1 MFKKFSFAILSL
13 LGFVWSTSS
22 HAQIAG
28 EFAGL
33 STPDLPVANSVL
45 SDGSFRYSVP
55 IEVPSFR
62 GLEPNLNLR
71 YVSSFNGHGTPDAIL
86 GAGWKLSAL
95 SSIERV
101 SYGGGIPTFD
111 DNRDVFRLDGQ
122 DLLLCD
128 DAAATNTLSRPYPA
142 ERKTT
147 RASASCTAGGHFATY
162 NETYLKIQMDQ
173 ALNEFHVFRKDGTK
187 LTYQSQKV
195 LTGAQTTPGTD
206 LYKLLDQSRYFLSTV
221 TDVNGNTVR
230 YSYYHTAY
238 ANGHAPRPYKITY
251 ELPDGAKTYTIYI
264 GYDTIPTDVARPRYA
279 TGTDVIGQQ
288 WHRIRKIEVF
298 EGDFASKIRAYA
310 LSYTVAPQ
318 TKVSLLSEVQ
328 QYGADFTFDTNHVPD
343 GTPLGQP
350 YSFTYTPDN
359 MAFIRKA
366 SANVFSNIVNIM
378 DLDQDG
384 HQDVLVKSGNLLKA
398 FEFDNNRT
406 AAEQTIGSAL
416 RNLLANNYL
425 DPFDGDYDLNVL
437 GKISRYD
444 PVADQTFYQYTH
456 KIRWTVKTS
465 DEEQQFSR
473 IEKRPIRGITPQIPE
488 VPVANKQPIKLF
500 GNFDRDPGL
509 EAILGSS
516 LNQVGTAGHI
526 WGGYS
531 YENINGNFIADID
544 GDGQDEVFGKG
555 TTVINNKTF
564 PDLFVPIE
572 EPIYVI
578 PDTWS
583 YFDPKDVWFQKTTVT
598 NPLKDHGRK
607 RVFSFGDVNGDGAQD
622 LVVFRSDVSPAKI
635 TVHLSTGK
643 SFQPS
648 GELWSSF
655 TASDKFPN
663 ASIQVR
669 DMNGDGLA
677 DLVITRRCEVTHDWC
692 TLDQFRSQ
700 IYISKGNFFVALLN
714 PKTSTNEHL
723 VGPKRGV
730 VTDLDGDGIGDIV
743 GKNGNLN
750 LFGVS
755 GPKNVLA
762 TVTDPLGGHQ
772 AVTYTPSAHFN
783 DNKVPRSY
791 PVVSRIT
798 RSNGF
803 AGQERSTDYSYVS
816 NRFDYDMRQTVGFRT
831 ITATLPAIAGEA
843 TRPQL
848 VTVYEQNV
856 AGGKSDTALKGKVK
870 SRTLIRDG
878 VTQWQEINDWGSTGI
893 DLLPRRSW
901 KNRARHK
908 TLHGSSLTERTT
920 EYSYT
925 LYGEIAH
932 RRDLGFAGTEDDR
945 TTWFGENYNL
955 SKYIVNTF
963 KHKIVNVGAAWSNDQ
978 STWLSAEF
986 YLYDGAPDH
995 WSVQPAKG
1003 QLTEYR
1009 LWRSGVGQ
1017 GDPFVQTVGA
1027 FTYDAWGNVVSETD
1041 AKGRTTTHTYD
1052 TQKHLFR
1059 TSSTNAAGHTAST
1072 QWHHGCQVPLTETD
1086 LNGLV
1091 TTVTLDGHCREVKRT
1106 APNGHEVNWS
1116 YNHFGDPDAQYVE
1129 TRAASA
1135 DVASGNPDTVSRQY
1149 FDGFGQTY
1157 KDTTSGATDQI
1168 EDAIVTLSGH
1178 DTRGNVAWTSIPL
1191 TWAEAAG
1198 NTAAANQRVSFSYD
1212 TLGRVIQT
1220 IAADGTYVQ
1229 RTYGLSLS
1237 RTSYRTG
1244 QTLTFP
1250 SVEQQDAHCFDNDAA
1265 TICGWTRT
1273 LFDGH
1278 GNVIW
1283 SGVRNDNTDPNSQ
1296 WFDETDYAYDHLDRL
1311 IGVRDPGGAEWTYT
1325 YDTVGNRLTADDP
1338 GLGLWSLSYDET
1350 DNLIA
1355 QTDAKG
1361 QTIAYTYDQ
1370 LDRVLTKTVSGPGL
1384 DTITTQHS
1392 YDQPRSG
1399 FYNTGM
1405 LTGLSI
1411 DGPYAHTIE
1420 YDYNNQGLLAEERYD
1435 LIGRVFRLQTEYAA
1449 NGVPLRRALPD
1460 TPDAETSS
1468 WTDVFSYDAANRLTG
1483 FGPHITSVTY
1493 DLRSNPTEIVY
1504 GNGLRTVNEFS
1515 YSRGWMDRTEV
1526 RDASSQVMAK
1536 TQYVRSATGRV
1547 AQQWTT
1553 QDEGNL
1559 DYAYDYAGRLTT
1571 VTNRS
1576 GVTAF
1581 DQNFTY
1587 DTAGNMRSNSHLGTY
1602 DYLPGTHRPTAVAGQ
1617 SFTYDPNGNMTQGLH
1632 GKVMTYDGE
1641 NRPLSVTYAGTSTT
1655 YVYSADGTRI
1665 ARFDNEGQTD
1675 ETITVTF
1682 SDVEIRNFG
1691 DGPSEEVIVTYPH
1704 PDVRLVNGVASY
1716 MHRDQL
1722 NSVRLI
1728 TGGDGAE
1735 DKRTIYHPF
1744 GQAQDWTSDLIAA
1757 PEDKG
1762 YIGERYD
1769 AGAGLQ
1775 YLNARY
1781 YDPELSIFIQ
1791 PDWFEV
1797 TQPGVGTNRYSYS
1810 FNDPI
1815 NLSDPSGNGTTYHS
1829 GGGVTQHE
1837 VDHLGNETGYVREF
1851 ASQEAYHD
1859 YLDGKSE
1866 LARAYQAGVFGNV
1879 GFHNV
1884 LDAAYPQQ
1892 YQGSASEAHNS
1903 QIVSKSNGF
1912 YFKSPQP
1919 AVWGSI
1925 ATIAKPIVK
1934 WVAKKI
1940 FRKKPTPQAI
1950 APSTTL
1956 AIQRHHLLPQQFRK
1970 QFARLGIN
1978 IDDFTVALG
1987 RSTHLRGVHGK
1998 GLNGLPGKWNSRWA
2012 DFFSKNPSPT
2022 KSQVLEHM
2030 NKLRREY
2037 NLDDLPIGPYK

>member
-1 MFKKFSFAILSL
+1 MYCSRHKLYPARIF
-13 LGFVWSTSS
+13 
-22 HAQIAG
+22 
-28 EFAGL
+28 L
-33 STPDLPVANSVL
+33 STGNSFVPLTGTDGNPVIIKDYAGSGDF
-45 SDGSFRYSVP
+45 DGDGNLDFWGRVGSSTARYST
-55 IEVPSFR
+55 IAYANHERS
-62 GLEPNLNLR
+62 NLLTK
-71 YVSSFNGHGTPDAIL
+71 VTTPL
-86 GAGWKLSAL
+86 GA
-95 SSIERV
+95 
-101 SYGGGIPTFD
+101 
-111 DNRDVFRLDGQ
+111 
-122 DLLLCD
+122 
-128 DAAATNTLSRPYPA
+128 
-142 ERKTT
+142 TT
-147 RASASCTAGGHFATY
+147 
-162 NETYLKIQMDQ
+162 E
-173 ALNEFHVFRKDGTK
+173 V
-187 LTYQSQKV
+187 TYQSIRN
-195 LTGAQTTPGTD
+195 T
-206 LYKLLDQSRYFLSTV
+206 SENFLSQEVDLVKQVVQHDGRGGAPRVTGYAFSGARQDEVYGLSLGFRTV
-221 TDVNGNTVR
+221 TET
-230 YSYYHTAY
+230 
-238 ANGHAPRPYKITY
+238 
-251 ELPDGAKTYTIYI
+251 L
-264 GYDTIPTDVARPRYA
+264 
-279 TGTDVIGQQ
+279 
-288 WHRIRKIEVF
+288 
-298 EGDFASKIRAYA
+298 
-310 LSYTVAPQ
+310 
-318 TKVSLLSEVQ
+318 
-328 QYGADFTFDTNHVPD
+328 
-343 GTPLGQP
+343 
-350 YSFTYTPDN
+350 
-359 MAFIRKA
+359 
-366 SANVFSNIVNIM
+366 
-378 DLDQDG
+378 
-384 HQDVLVKSGNLLKA
+384 
-398 FEFDNNRT
+398 
-406 AAEQTIGSAL
+406 
-416 RNLLANNYL
+416 
-425 DPFDGDYDLNVL
+425 
-437 GKISRYD
+437 
-444 PVADQTFYQYTH
+444 
-456 KIRWTVKTS
+456 
-465 DEEQQFSR
+465 
-473 IEKRPIRGITPQIPE
+473 
-488 VPVANKQPIKLF
+488 
-500 GNFDRDPGL
+500 PGL
-509 EAILGSS
+509 ENEL
-516 LNQVGTAGHI
+516 
-526 WGGYS
+526 
-531 YENINGNFIADID
+531 
-544 GDGQDEVFGKG
+544 
-555 TTVINNKTF
+555 
-564 PDLFVPIE
+564 
-572 EPIYVI
+572 EPL
-578 PDTWS
+578 
-583 YFDPKDVWFQKTTVT
+583 TVT
-598 NPLKDHGRK
+598 TTYSQALGGVGLPEVIETKLGETVYERETFTYAQRNLDRPFRGQMSKHTVEMRHG
-607 RVFSFGDVNGDGAQD
+607 SD
-622 LVVFRSDVSPAKI
+622 LTPQ
-635 TVHLSTGK
+635 TTEYVH
-643 SFQPS
+643 
-648 GELWSSF
+648 
-655 TASDKFPN
+655 
-663 ASIQVR
+663 
-669 DMNGDGLA
+669 
-677 DLVITRRCEVTHDWC
+677 
-692 TLDQFRSQ
+692 
-700 IYISKGNFFVALLN
+700 
-714 PKTSTNEHL
+714 
-723 VGPKRGV
+723 
-730 VTDLDGDGIGDIV
+730 
-743 GKNGNLN
+743 N
-750 LFGVS
+750 LFGE
-755 GPKNVLA
+755 
-762 TVTDPLGGHQ
+762 VTD
-772 AVTYTPSAHFN
+772 
-783 DNKVPRSY
+783 
-791 PVVSRIT
+791 
-798 RSNGF
+798 
-803 AGQERSTDYSYVS
+803 
-816 NRFDYDMRQTVGFRT
+816 
-831 ITATLPAIAGEA
+831 
-843 TRPQL
+843 
-848 VTVYEQNV
+848 
-856 AGGKSDTALKGKVK
+856 
-870 SRTLIRDG
+870 IR
-878 VTQWQEINDWGSTGI
+878 E
-893 DLLPRRSW
+893 
-901 KNRARHK
+901 
-908 TLHGSSLTERTT
+908 
-920 EYSYT
+920 
-925 LYGEIAH
+925 
-932 RRDLGFAGTEDDR
+932 LGFDGPEDDR
-945 TTWFGENYNL
+945 TTWFYFNPNPDA
-955 SKYIVNTF
+955 YIVD
-963 KHKIVNVGAAWSNDQ
+963 KPMVKGVNAGSTWSADQ
-978 STWLSAEF
+978 ATWLSVDYFA
-986 YLYDGAPDH
+986 YDGEVSWGQALPT
-995 WSVQPAKG
+995 KG
-1003 QLTEYR
+1003 LLTQVRRMRRDAQHVASE
-1009 LWRSGVGQ
+1009 
-1017 GDPFVQTVGA
+1017 QTVG
-1027 FTYDAWGNVVSETD
+1027 TYSYDAWGNVVSETD

-1810 FNDPI
+1810 FNDPV
-1815 NLSDPSGNGTTYHS
+1815 NLSDPGGNS
-1829 GGGVTQHE
+1829 W
-1837 VDHLGNETGYVREF
+1837 
-1851 ASQEAYHD
+1851 
-1859 YLDGKSE
+1859 LD
-1866 LARAYQAGVFGNV
+1866 RAWDSVFGEDSFNNTFGDAGSAWSDRHFGNDLEQFV
-1879 GFHNV
+1879 GEVYKRDVGKDSLSSLGYDEDYDYDDYKEGTIAAASGLAMSADGALVEAVAGANTIGLLYKAGRWTYLGVKTVINPKQALGGAATAGIGVKATTSIAKRPHGNSKLSNEPQVLYNLVDVGTGAIAKIGITGAKTGSNRYTQGYYREHNV
-1884 LDAAYPQQ
+1884 RYVAVARYNNRLLGYAVETASLIGHLAKH
-1892 YQGSASEAHNS
+1892 GSLPRLN
-1903 QIVSKSNGF
+1903 KGF
-1912 YFKSPQP
+1912 
-1919 AVWGSI
+1919 
-1925 ATIAKPIVK
+1925 
-1934 WVAKKI
+1934 
-1940 FRKKPTPQAI
+1940 R
-1950 APSTTL
+1950 
-1956 AIQRHHLLPQQFRK
+1956 
-1970 QFARLGIN
+1970 
-1978 IDDFTVALG
+1978 
-1987 RSTHLRGVHGK
+1987 
-1998 GLNGLPGKWNSRWA
+1998 
-2012 DFFSKNPSPT
+2012 
-2022 KSQVLEHM
+2022 
-2030 NKLRREY
+2030 
-2037 NLDDLPIGPYK
+2037 